1 MVIVH
6 VIADLT
12 TGGAEMM
19 MKRLIEAHKDSTQ
32 FHHHVISLR
41 SLGRIGPELEAI
53 GVTVEA
59 LGMRGAIEIPRVVW
73 QIAKRLRQIQPD
85 VLHAWMYHANLLG
98 GLAARVA
105 GVRPVVWGIRATSF
119 DATMGVS
126 RSTTLLRRLSALASR
141 LLPSVIVYVAYAARV
156 AHEEIG
162 YVAAKGMV
170 IPNGY
175 NEPLAHQTRAARL
188 NLGLPLDAVVIGSVG
203 RFNEAKNP
211 LGFVEAASVV
221 AAHYPSALFLMV
233 GRQVTPDNLALI
245 RWIEERGLTNR
256 FYLLGEQNDL
266 GESYAAM
273 DIFCLHSVTE
283 AFPNVVAE
291 AMSAGLPCVVTDV
304 GDAAEL
310 LDSAGIVVPPRC
322 PEAIASAIKEL
333 IEVGPTARK
342 RIGALGRERI
352 RRNYSLVAVVGRYEE
367 LYRDLVEN
375 PRVLTTRN

>member
-1 MVIVH
+1 MH

-19 MKRLIEAHKDSTQ
+19 MKRLIEAHEDSSQ

-41 SLGRIGPELEAI
+41 CLGRVGPELEAM
-53 GVTVEA
+53 GVPVEA

-73 QIAKRLRQIQPD
+73 QIAKRLRKIQPD

-105 GVRPVVWGIRATSF
+105 GVRALIWGIRATSF

-141 LLPSVIVYVAYAARV
+141 LLPSVIVYVAYAARA
-156 AHEEIG
+156 AHEKIG
-162 YVAAKGMV
+162 YATTKGV
-170 IPNGY
+170 IIPNGY
-175 NEPLAHQTRAARL
+175 QEAKSYQKEESRL
-188 NLGLPLDAVVIGSVG
+188 SLGIPQDAVVIGSVG

-211 LGFVEAASVV
+211 LGFVEAASLV
-221 AAHYPSALFLMV
+221 AMHHPTAVFMMI
-233 GRQVTPDNLALI
+233 GRQVTPDNRALT
-245 RWIEERGLTNR
+245 RWIDERGLTAK
-256 FYLLGEQNDL
+256 FCLLGEQNDL
-266 GESYAAM
+266 GDYYAAM

-304 GDAAEL
+304 GDAAFL
-310 LDSAGIVVPPRC
+310 LDQGGIVVPLQSPTAMAR
-322 PEAIASAIKEL
+322 AINEL
-333 IEVGPTARK
+333 IKVGPRARE
-342 RIGALGRERI
+342 RIGAMGRERI
-352 RRNYSLVAVVGRYEE
+352 NTNYSIASVVRRYED
-367 LYRDLVEN
+367 LYRELVEN
-375 PRVLTTRN
+375 PRVLTVRN